1 MNILIIE
8 SCEKVMDR
16 NAPSSIVHVKN
27 SQIIADYLGADL
39 ISHVSQIPSVIDK
52 QYDVII
58 CAYASPY
65 MKYNAYLDIL
75 VANNEAKMFWL
86 INDHDVEDNI
96 LLRKWLL
103 KYNRPYNMICNNP
116 RSGYRHWILGK
127 NINEKKL
134 NDWIDEWHTVNL
146 NALIF
151 DEITFNA
158 TKDVQRSSDV
168 VYYGTFR
175 KHRIKDMLDYNSAN
189 LFVSSSRKNHLK
201 YKAAGI
207 KAKFIEKL
215 QWYEKE
221 IDLFEPFGLR
231 LYDYRYSLYLE
242 DEHTHSNYAFM
253 ANRFYECVMHNTLL
267 FYDARCKL
275 TIEKSGF
282 NIDPFQIVKDGDELK
297 EKIAMLADDE
307 YKMLLDVQRSNY
319 STIIKEKADALE
331 AIRNSIYEMSVA

>member
-8 SCEKVMDR
+8 SCEKVIDR
-16 NAPSSIVHVKN
+16 EAPSSIVHVKN

-39 ISHVSQIPSVIDK
+39 ISHVSQIPNVIDK
-52 QYDVII
+52 RYDVII

-75 VANNEAKMFWL
+75 IANNEAKMFWL

-103 KYNRPYNMICNNP
+103 LYNRPYNMICNNP

-127 NINEKKL
+127 NINDKKL

-151 DEITFNA
+151 DEAKFYA
-158 TKDVQRSSDV
+158 TEDVIRTNDV

-175 KHRIKDMLDYNSAN
+175 KHRIKDMLDYNGAG
-189 LFVSSSRKNHLK
+189 LFVSSSKKNHLK
-201 YKAAGI
+201 YQSAGI
-207 KAKFIEKL
+207 NAKYIEKL
-215 QWYEKE
+215 QWYDKE
-221 IDLFEPFGLR
+221 PDLIEPFGLR

-253 ANRFYECVMHNTLL
+253 ANRFYECVMNNTLL

-275 TIEKSGF
+275 TIERSGF
-282 NIDPFQIVKDGDELK
+282 DIDSFQMVKNGDELK
-297 EKIAMLADDE
+297 EKISILADDE
-307 YKMLLDVQRSNY
+307 YKILLNRQRSNY
-319 STIIKEKADALE
+319 PKIMKEKSDALE
-331 AIRNSIYEMSVA
+331 AIRSSIYEMSAA